1 MAGHKSGK
9 LYSVTAPF
17 AAGFAALIFASS
29 VTLEPGHLSVSEFN
43 PDRLVLASDTDSV
56 KTIDLP
62 YPFTDQSNSDPMYRD
77 ESPLFL
83 NDPSNIKTIVTFDP
97 DSNMYIVEQ
106 KMGSIDYRPPSYMT
120 VDEYM
125 NWQKEQHLKEYWK
138 QKTHADELNS
148 QNGKKGFNPK
158 LHVKG
163 QVFQDIFGGN
173 TVDIRPQGSAELTFG
188 VNISKTDNPSIPEKQ
203 RRLTTFDFNEKIQLN
218 VIGKIGEKLKLT
230 TSYNTEATFDYEN
243 QMKLEFTGFE
253 DDIIKKIEAGN
264 VSLPLSG
271 TLITGSTSLFGIKTQ
286 LQFGKVT
293 VTNVFSQQKGKKSEI
308 EITGGAQTSNFEVNG
323 DNYEANKHYFLSQ
336 WFRDHYESALATLPG
351 VASNINVNKVEVW
364 ITNTTSSIT
373 DTRHLIAFTDLGE
386 EDSNLTSP
394 LVIGN
399 LGPVALPNTTP
410 GNSNNGLN
418 PSVFPVTYPQV
429 RDKNQV
435 AGFLTSPLN
444 FLPVFEAVRDFEKVI
459 SARKLTPSEYYVNEK
474 LGFISLN
481 TQLNPDQVLAVAF
494 QYTVN
499 GDVFQ
504 VGEFSTDGVADSSC
518 ILVKL
523 LKSTNVSTRRD
534 TLMWDLMM
542 KNVYAIGAYQVKA
555 QDFKLDVLYN
565 NPSSGTYVNV
575 LPENNLGIS
584 GQQLIQVLNLDNM
597 NTSMNNTPDGMF
609 DFLDKITINASNGR
623 VYLPAVEPFG
633 DYLRKQINPTG
644 NVNLVVIENKYAYD
658 QLYDSSKTA
667 AQQFPDKNRFLI
679 RGSYKSASGSEIS
692 LNAANVPQGSV
703 MVTAGGV
710 PLIENQDYTVDYAL
724 GKVKIINEGILQSGT
739 PIKISLESNS
749 LFSIQSKTMI
759 GTRIDYRVS
768 RDFNLG
774 FTHVRLNEKPLTQK
788 VNIGDEPIKN
798 NVVGIDGNYR
808 TEAPWL
814 TRLVDKLPLYAT
826 KEISTI
832 TTSFEGAKLFPGH
845 SKAIGKD
852 GNSYIDDFEGSQTNI
867 DIKSVG
873 AWTLASVPQLQ
884 PTLFP
889 EAADTGTSP
898 GMNRA
903 LLSWYV
909 IDPILL
915 RTTQVVTNTNQQS
928 NNLTREILETELFP
942 NKQSPTGQP
951 INIPTLDLSF
961 YPQEPGPYN
970 YNVDSTF
977 LASGL
982 DINGKL
988 KDPASRWAGIMRKI
1002 ETNDFEAANVEYIQ
1016 FWLMDPFVRDANG
1029 TPTDYTEIFPS
1040 YNVMNNSGDLYINIG
1055 NVSEDILK
1063 DGRKSFEN
1071 GLPNPNNTTLPTI
1084 QTSWGNIPTTTSIVN
1099 AFDNTND
1106 GRRGQDI
1113 GLDGLADTDPL
1124 GGSNN
1129 ETNFFDWYLGRIA
1142 AVYGTSSTAY
1152 QNMVDATGENGDV
1165 SHDYY
1170 HHYRGDYDDLQYDII
1185 RRYKYYNGM
1194 EGNSPVESGD
1204 NGYTQSSTTIP
1215 NTEDVNRDNNLNETE
1230 SYYQYRIRVNPT
1242 DINPNNVGNNYITN
1256 VYQSSAPAPNGQTK
1270 VVYWYQFKIPL
1281 SQFQKVGNIEDFKS
1295 IRFFRMYMKG
1305 FQTPMVMRF
1314 AKLDLVRGEWRK
1326 YAYDLLAPGDYQPN
1340 DNGCTTFD
1348 ISGVNYEE
1356 NGSKQPVNY
1365 VLPPDIEQET
1375 DITTANLVK
1384 LNEQALALRTCCL
1397 KDGDSRACYK
1407 NVSLD
1412 VRSYKKMKM
1421 FVHAE
1426 AGPNNEVLNDG
1437 DVTLFVRL
1445 GTDYTSNYYEYEI
1458 PLYVTAPGYYSNTS
1472 DDDKRRV
1479 WRFENDLIMN
1489 FADLQS
1495 AKQERN
1501 SKMAIST
1508 SGVSLTT
1515 EYLVTIQDEQGN
1527 TRFIRVKGNPNLSTI
1542 KTIMIGVRNK
1552 KKIAGDGDDGLSKC
1566 TEVWVNELRLTD
1578 FDEIG
1583 GWAATGRITAKLA
1596 DLGSIT
1602 LAGNISTPGW
1612 GSLEKK
1618 VSERK
1623 KETVLSYD
1631 IITQVEL
1638 GKFFPT
1644 GWNIRVP
1651 LYYGFSETRINP
1663 QFNPYD
1669 PDIELSNVYSNTE
1682 FSDAY
1687 KDSIRNSAQDY
1698 TRRKSINLTNV
1709 KKERGKDKKKTHFYD
1724 VENLALNLSY
1734 SEIFQHNYSVA
1745 HYLSRDYRGGI
1756 TYNFNTQPKPWKP
1769 LEKKKLF
1776 RSKHLTL
1783 LREFNLNLYPSSFAF
1798 VMDVNRY
1805 YSERLLRDITG
1816 EYLTIDTAFQKRFS
1830 ILRTYDLRW
1839 DITKGLKLQYSATNT
1854 GQIREPDGKIDNEQE
1869 KDTIRNEIKRGGTTT
1884 TFNQTA
1890 RVDYTIPINKIPIF
1904 DWITANAGYSAS
1916 FNWERPM
1923 FAADTLGRVLQN
1935 TQGKTLNTQMNMVNF
1950 YNKVKYF
1957 KKVNAK
1963 FQKKNAQQPT
1973 TGKGG
1978 KTPPK
1983 ANADTTKKKEKDQ
1996 NEITILDYLARTLM
2010 MVRNASFSVT
2020 NNQGTTLPGY
2030 TQNTNF
2036 FGMAST
2042 TPYQESFSP
2051 GLGFV
2056 LGGQNPDIH
2065 TELSSAGLMTTAN
2078 HNTAYLNNYTL
2089 NYNGR
2094 VNVEPINNFKIE
2106 FTANRNY
2113 SKNRTMFYVFDP
2125 LDDMFEE
2132 RNVAHAGNFSMSFL
2146 SWRTA
2151 FSKLGKKDFSYDP
2164 FTQFKN
2170 MRAEM
2175 SALLAGDYGNST
2187 GVTNG
2192 FYNGYGATS
2201 QQVMMFSFLAGY
2213 GGYNAGGVSRN
2224 VFPTIPK
2231 PNWRITYDGLSKVK
2245 ALQKLFK
2252 TVTLSHA
2259 YRSTYSFSYVQ
2270 NLNYTEDPNTG
2281 LPNAFNSAGDFILPE
2296 QISTITLSEQFSPL
2310 IKVDVTMNNKITA
2323 NFEIKKDRNIALS
2336 LTSSQV
2342 TEIFGQEYVIGA
2354 GYRIP
2359 DVKIQFGK
2367 KKKKSKTDSKKR
2379 TLKSDLNLKAD
2390 LSIRRNVTV
2399 LRKIVEN
2406 VTQPTAGQLVL
2417 SVKTSADYVISERLN
2432 IRLFYDQLITRPV
2445 ISTSYN
2451 SSNTNAG
2458 IALRFTL

>member
-1 MAGHKSGK
+1 MAKGKSGK
-9 LYSVTAPF
+9 MYSFTAPLAAGVTALLF
-17 AAGFAALIFASS
+17 AGSAG
-29 VTLEPGHLSVSEFN
+29 LEPEMKHNAVTPVYEQTLPLDTP
-43 PDRLVLASDTDSV
+43 PDTLN
-56 KTIDLP
+56 LP
-62 YPFTDQSNSDPMYRD
+62 YPFTDQSGGDPMYKD

-83 NDPSNIKTIVTFDP
+83 DDPSNIKTVVTYDP
-97 DSNMYIVEQ
+97 DSNIYVVEQ
-106 KMGSIDYRPPSYMT
+106 KIGNENYRPPMYMT
-120 VDEYM
+120 IDEYM
-125 NWQKEQHLKEYWK
+125 DWKKKKDLNEYWK
-138 QKTHADELNS
+138 QRSHAEELS
-148 QNGKKGFNPK
+148 SGNGKKGFNPK

-163 QVFQDIFGGN
+163 QLFQDIFGGS

-188 VNISKTDNPSIPEKQ
+188 VNISKTDNPAIPEKQ

-308 EITGGAQTSNFEVNG
+308 EISGGAQTNNYEVNG

-336 WFRDHYESALATLPG
+336 WFRDNYETALATLPG
-351 VASNINVNKVEVW
+351 VASNININKVEVW
-364 ITNTTSSIT
+364 ITNTTGSTT
-373 DTRHLIAFTDLGE
+373 DTRHIIGFTDLGE
-386 EDSNLTSP
+386 ENQNITSP
-394 LVIGN
+394 TVITN
-399 LGPVALPNTTP
+399 LGAIASQGTVP
-410 GNSNNGLN
+410 GNQNNGLN
-418 PSVFPVTYPQV
+418 PANFAITYPLV

-435 AGFLTSPLN
+435 NSFLTNPAN
-444 FLPVFEAVRDFEKVI
+444 FLPPFEAVRDFEKVI
-459 SARKLTPSEYYVNEK
+459 SARKLTSSEFYVNEK

-481 TQLNPDQVLAVAF
+481 SQLNPDQVLAVAF
-494 QYTVN
+494 QYTMN
-499 GDVFQ
+499 GDVYQ

-518 ILVKL
+518 VMVKL

-575 LPENNLGIS
+575 LPENNLAIS
-584 GQQLIQVLNLDNM
+584 GQQLIQVMNLDNM
-597 NTSMNNTPDGMF
+597 NTSMNNTPDGVF

-633 DYLRKQINPTG
+633 DYLRKQINP
-644 NVNLVVIENKYAYD
+644 NNDINLVVIENKYAYD

-667 AQQFPDKNRFLI
+667 AQQFPDKNRFII

-703 MVTAGGV
+703 TVTAGGV
-710 PLIENQDYTVDYAL
+710 PLTENIDYTVDYAL

-759 GTRIDYRVS
+759 GTRIDYRVN

-774 FTHVRLNEKPLTQK
+774 LTHIRLNEKPLTQK

-798 NVVGIDGNYR
+798 NVLGIDGNYR

-814 TRLVDKLPLYAT
+814 TRLVDKLPLFAT
-826 KEISTI
+826 KEMSTI
-832 TTSFEGAKLFPGH
+832 TTSFEAAKLFPGH

-873 AWTLASVPQLQ
+873 AWTLASIPQLQ

-889 EAADTGTSP
+889 EASDTGTTP
-898 GMNRA
+898 GYNRA

-915 RTTQVVTNTNQQS
+915 RTTNVVTNTNLQS
-928 NNLTREILETELFP
+928 NNMVREILETELFP

-961 YPQEPGPYN
+961 YPSEVGPYN

-977 LASGL
+977 IASGL
-982 DINGKL
+982 DQYGKL
-988 KDPASRWAGIMRKI
+988 RDPASRWGGIMRKI
-1002 ETNDFEAANVEYIQ
+1002 ETNDFEAANVEYVQ
-1016 FWLMDPFVRDANG
+1016 FWLMDPFMRDENG
-1029 TPTDYTEIFPS
+1029 NPTDYNEMFPT
-1040 YNVMNNSGDLYINIG
+1040 VPVFNNNGELYINIG

-1084 QTSWGNIPTTTSIVN
+1084 QTSWGNVPTTTSIVN
-1099 AFDNTND
+1099 AFDNTNE
-1106 GRRGQDI
+1106 GRQGQDI
-1113 GLDGLADTDPL
+1113 GLDGLADVDPQS
-1124 GGSNN
+1124 GNNN
-1129 ETNFFDWYLGRIA
+1129 ETNFFDWYLAKIA
-1142 AVYGTSSTAY
+1142 AAHTTSSTAY
-1152 QNMVDATGENGDV
+1152 QSLIDATGENGDV

-1170 HHYRGDYDDLQYDII
+1170 HHFRGDYDDQQYNIL

-1194 EGNSPVESGD
+1194 EGNSPVETGD

-1230 SYYQYRIRVNPT
+1230 SYYQYKIKINPT
-1242 DINPNNVGNNYITN
+1242 DIDPNNVGNNYITN
-1256 VYQSSAPAPNGQTK
+1256 VYQSSAPAPNGNTK
-1270 VVYWYQFKIPL
+1270 VVHWYQFKIPL
-1281 SQFQKVGNIEDFKS
+1281 SQFQKIGNIEDFKS
-1295 IRFFRMYMKG
+1295 IRFIRMFMKG
-1305 FQTPMVMRF
+1305 FQYPVVMRF

-1326 YAYDLLAPGDYQPN
+1326 YAYDLLAPGDYQPA
-1340 DNGCTTFD
+1340 DNTCTTFD

-1356 NGSKQPVNY
+1356 NGSKSPVNY
-1365 VLPPDIEQET
+1365 ILPPDIEQET

-1412 VRSYKKMKM
+1412 VRSYKKLKM

-1426 AGPNNEVLNDG
+1426 AGPNNEVLNNG
-1437 DVTLFVRL
+1437 DISLFVRL

-1472 DDDKRRV
+1472 DEDKRKV
-1479 WRFENDLIMN
+1479 WRIENDMILS

-1501 SKMAIST
+1501 SRMAIT
-1508 SGVSLTT
+1508 SSGISLTT
-1515 EYLVTIQDEQGN
+1515 EYAVTITDEQGN
-1527 TRFIRVKGNPNLSTI
+1527 SRVIRVKGNPNLSNI
-1542 KTIMIGVRNK
+1542 KTIMLGVRNK
-1552 KKIAGDGDDGLSKC
+1552 KKNAGDNDDGFSKC
-1566 TEVWVNELRLTD
+1566 AEIWVNELRLTN

-1583 GWAATGRITAKLA
+1583 GWAATGRVTAKLA
-1596 DLGSIT
+1596 DLGTVT

-1623 KETVLSYD
+1623 KETMLSYD
-1631 IITQVEL
+1631 IITQIEL

-1644 GWNIRVP
+1644 KWNIRLP

-1669 PDIELSNVYSNTE
+1669 PDIELKNIYNSTE
-1682 FSDAY
+1682 FSDQY
-1687 KDSIRNSAQDY
+1687 KDSIKNSAQDF
-1698 TRRKSINLTNV
+1698 TRRKSINFANV
-1709 KKERGKDKKKTHFYD
+1709 KKERGKDKSKTHFWD
-1724 VENLALNLSY
+1724 VENIALNLSY
-1734 SEIFQHNYSVA
+1734 SEIYQHNYSVA
-1745 HYLSRDYRGGI
+1745 HFLSKDYRGGI
-1756 TYNFNTQPKPWKP
+1756 TYNFNTQPKYWKP
-1769 LEKKKLF
+1769 FEKKKMF
-1776 RSKHLTL
+1776 KSKHLTL
-1783 LREFNLNLYPSSFAF
+1783 IRDFNLNFYPSSFAF
-1798 VMDVNRY
+1798 VMDINRF

-1816 EYLTIDTAFQKRFS
+1816 EYLTIDTAFQKRFG
-1830 ILRTYDLRW
+1830 IMRNYDLRW
-1839 DITKGLKLQYSATNT
+1839 DLTKGIKFQYSATNT
-1854 GQIREPDGKIDNEQE
+1854 GQIREPDGKIDTETE
-1869 KDTIRNEIKRGGTTT
+1869 KDSIRDDLRRGGTTT
-1884 TFNQTA
+1884 IFSQNA
-1890 RVDYTIPINKIPIF
+1890 RVDYTIPINKIPMF
-1904 DWITANAGYSAS
+1904 DWVTANASYGATY
-1916 FNWERPM
+1916 NWERPM
-1923 FAADTLGRVLQN
+1923 FAADTLGRVIQN
-1935 TQGKTLNTQMNMVNF
+1935 TQTKSLNTQFNLLNF

-1963 FQKKNAQQPT
+1963 FQKKNQQS
-1973 TGKGG
+1973 GSSKGG
-1978 KTPPK
+1978 NKTPPK
-1983 ANADTTKKKEKDQ
+1983 ANQDSTKKKEKDQ
-1996 NEITILDYLARTLM
+1996 NEITILDYMARTLM
-2010 MVRNASFSVT
+2010 MIRNASFTIT
-2020 NNQGTTLPGY
+2020 NNQGTNLPGY
-2030 TQNTNF
+2030 TQNTNM
-2036 FGMAST
+2036 FGMATT
-2042 TPYQESFSP
+2042 TPYQGTFSP
-2051 GLGFV
+2051 GLDFV
-2056 LGGQNPDIH
+2056 FGGQNPNIH
-2065 TELSSAGLMTTAN
+2065 QELSGAGLMTTAN

-2106 FTANRNY
+2106 LTANRNY

-2125 LDDMFEE
+2125 LDDVFEE

-2151 FSKLGKKDFSYDP
+2151 FAKLGKKDFSYDP
-2164 FTQFKN
+2164 YDQFKN
-2170 MRAEM
+2170 SRAEM
-2175 SALLAGDYGNST
+2175 SSLLAGDYGNST

-2213 GGYNAGGVSRN
+2213 GGYNTNGVSRK
-2224 VFPTIPK
+2224 VFPSLPK
-2231 PNWRITYDGLSKVK
+2231 PNWRITYDGLSKIK

-2281 LPNAFNSAGDFILPE
+2281 LPNAVNSAGDFIFPE
-2296 QISTITLSEQFSPL
+2296 QISTVTLSEQFSPL
-2310 IKVDVTMNNKITA
+2310 LKVDVTMNNKITA
-2323 NFEIKKDRNIALS
+2323 NFEVKKDRNMALS
-2336 LTSSQV
+2336 LTSSQI
-2342 TEIFGQEYVIGA
+2342 TEIHGQEYVIGA

-2359 DVKIQFGK
+2359 DVKISFGK
-2367 KKKKSKTDSKKR
+2367 KSKKKDKAKKGP
-2379 TLKSDLNLKAD
+2379 LKSDLNLKAD
-2390 LSIRRNVTV
+2390 LSIRKNVTV
-2399 LRKIVEN
+2399 IRKVVEN
-2406 VTQPTAGQLVL
+2406 VTQPTAGQLVV
-2417 SVKTSADYVISERLN
+2417 SIKTSADYVISERLN